1 MWRVYRGKYASF
13 LTPAVLRKVPPRR
26 EGSQALLKLRA
37 NWILSV
43 WVVAWCVVRP
53 FPVTTIAARKK
64 QFALI
69 EKHAEHPLQN
79 TTAIST
85 PARSHLHFNTCLV
98 CALYVPK
105 LKVQQKIHKTKV
117 SASFLNVFYICIARF
132 GVVCDGPE
140 NIYGLGVI
148 CDGILLCQ
156 KCTFTCNGFTCR
168 QDVDALG
175 AFVLSHAIMTHSFFI
190 PFNPWRPL

>member
-1 MWRVYRGKYASF
+1 M
-13 LTPAVLRKVPPRR
+13 
-26 EGSQALLKLRA
+26 
-37 NWILSV
+37 
-43 WVVAWCVVRP
+43 RP
-53 FPVTTIAARKK
+53 FPVTAIAARKK

-69 EKHAEHPLQN
+69 EKQAEIPPPQYN
-79 TTAIST
+79 TNFYT
-85 PARSHLHFNTCLV
+85 RSLSSSLFNSCLV

-117 SASFLNVFYICIARF
+117 SASFLNVFHICNVLF
-132 GVVCDGPE
+132 GVVFEGAE
-140 NIYGLGVI
+140 GELGVI
-148 CDGILLCQ
+148 CDEILLCQ

-190 PFNPWRPL
+190 PFNPWRPLWVCSLALALALSLFSYRPFPLPCFPYGVAPLGPISS